1 MPTRGEGT
9 VHRVRPDGDA
19 PIRTARTLHPAAHD
33 KKTSEGVAMKP
44 AASALCTA
52 GLIALSLAGCSTP
65 NTRPQALLKCDYK
78 ALKKNAPVGGPA
90 LTSVAYG
97 AVKDIPADAVLM
109 SDSALFHSVMVQQLS
124 TSNTAGGTV
133 QVSARLANCTGEG
146 MSVRARTAFLDQGMA
161 PAEPVSAWRTV
172 FLPAGG
178 MAVYQESSFSA
189 GKAAHY
195 YIELAPNL

>member
-1 MPTRGEGT
+1 
-9 VHRVRPDGDA
+9 
-19 PIRTARTLHPAAHD
+19 
-33 KKTSEGVAMKP
+33 MKL

-52 GLIALSLAGCSTP
+52 ALALSLAAGCASTP
-65 NTRPQALLKCDYK
+65 QTRPQALLKCDYK
-78 ALKKNAPVGGPA
+78 ALKKNATTGGPA
-90 LTSVAYG
+90 LTSVVYG

-109 SDSALFHSVMVQQLS
+109 SDSTLFHSVMVQHLNTQ
-124 TSNTAGGTV
+124 NTAGGTV
-133 QVSARLANCTGEG
+133 QVTARLANCTGAG

-178 MAVYQESSFSA
+178 MAVYQESSFST

>member
-1 MPTRGEGT
+1 
-9 VHRVRPDGDA
+9 
-19 PIRTARTLHPAAHD
+19 
-33 KKTSEGVAMKP
+33 MKL

-52 GLIALSLAGCSTP
+52 ALVLSLAGCASTP
-65 NTRPQALLKCDYK
+65 QTRPQALLKCDYK
-78 ALKKNAPVGGPA
+78 ALKKNAPIGGPA

-109 SDSALFHSVMVQQLS
+109 SDSALFHSVMVQHLNTQ
-124 TSNTAGGTV
+124 NTAGGTV
-133 QVSARLANCTGEG
+133 QVTARLANCTGAG
-146 MSVRARTAFLDQGMA
+146 MSVRARTAVLDQGMA

-178 MAVYQESSFSA
+178 MAVYQESSFST